1 MLRRMF
7 MALVG
12 SLAIASWA
20 LPLSAA
26 PAEKSP
32 EEFVLRV
39 SNEILDAI
47 KANPKLQQGEKKAV
61 EALVDEKMMPYVDF
75 LRMTR
80 MAVGPKWREAT
91 PAQRE
96 TLQHLFRETL
106 IQVYSGGLSMATD
119 QRVRILPRGQND
131 GTEAIV
137 RTGMSSATD
146 PSKPEIQMVYRL
158 RNVKDQGWKVIDVNV
173 EGVWLVSNYRN
184 QYGPI
189 AAQEGIEG
197 LIRRMQDRVNNPQ
210 AQAAK
215 K

>member
-1 MLRRMF
+1 MLRRVF
-7 MALVG
+7 LLLLG
-12 SLAIASWA
+12 CLAIASFTLNA
-20 LPLSAA
+20 SAA
-26 PAEKSP
+26 PTQSSP
-32 EEFVLRV
+32 EEFVLKV

-47 KANPKLQQGEKKAV
+47 KNNPKLQQGDKKAV
-61 EALVDEKMMPYVDF
+61 EALVDEKMMPAVDF

-91 PAQRE
+91 AAQRE
-96 TLQHLFRETL
+96 QLQHLFRETL
-106 IQVYSGGLSMATD
+106 IQVYSGGLSMAKD
-119 QRVRILPRGQND
+119 QKVRILPRGQND

-137 RTGMSSATD
+137 RTGMSSISD
-146 PSKPEIQMVYRL
+146 PGKPEIQLVYRL
-158 RNVKDQGWKVIDVNV
+158 RNLKDQGWKVIDVNV

-197 LIRRMQDRVNNPQ
+197 LIRRMQQRVDQP
-210 AQAAK
+210 QAAK

>member
-1 MLRRMF
+1 MLRRVF
-7 MALVG
+7 LSLVG
-12 SLAIASWA
+12 CLAIASFTLNA
-20 LPLSAA
+20 SAA
-26 PAEKSP
+26 PTQSSP
-32 EEFVLRV
+32 EEFVLKV

-47 KANPKLQQGEKKAV
+47 KNNPKLQQGDKKAV
-61 EALVDEKMMPYVDF
+61 EALVDEKMMPAVDF

-91 PAQRE
+91 AAQRE
-96 TLQHLFRETL
+96 QLQHLFRETL
-106 IQVYSGGLSMATD
+106 IQVYSGGLSMAKD
-119 QRVRILPRGQND
+119 QKVRILPRGQND

-137 RTGMSSATD
+137 RTGMSSISD
-146 PSKPEIQMVYRL
+146 PGKPEIQLVYRL
-158 RNVKDQGWKVIDVNV
+158 RNLKDQGWKVIDVNV

-197 LIRRMQDRVNNPQ
+197 LIRRMQQRVDQP
-210 AQAAK
+210 QAAK